1 MFEKDIEK
9 YLRKSIKQAGGECLK
24 WVSPGTAGVPDRIV
38 ICPDGRIVFVELK
51 RPFEKPRPVQRVVL
65 RRLYHLG
72 CRVVVIDNRKSVEG
86 FVRWIV
92 KNGLSG

>member
-9 YLRKSIKQAGGECLK
+9 CLRESIKQAGGECLK

-38 ICPDGRIVFVELK
+38 IWPDGRIVFVELK

-72 CRVVVIDNRKSVEG
+72 CRVVVMDNRKSVEG
-86 FVRWIV
+86 FIRWIV

>member
-1 MFEKDIEK
+1 MLEKDIEK

-38 ICPDGRIVFVELK
+38 ICPDGSIAFVELK
-51 RPFEKPRPVQRVVL
+51 RPFEKPRAVQRAVL
-65 RRLYHLG
+65 RRLYRLK

-86 FVRWIV
+86 FVRWIE
-92 KNGLSG
+92 KNGLRS

>member
-51 RPFEKPRPVQRVVL
+51 RHFEKPRPVQRAVL
-65 RRLYHLG
+65 RRLYRLR

-86 FVRWIV
+86 FIRWIV

>member
-38 ICPDGRIVFVELK
+38 ICPDGGIVFVELK

-72 CRVVVIDNRKSVEG
+72 GRVVVIDNRKSVEG
-86 FVRWIV
+86 FIRWIV

>member
-9 YLRKSIKQAGGECLK
+9 YLRESIKQAGGECLK

-38 ICPDGRIVFVELK
+38 ICPDGRIAFVELK

-72 CRVVVIDNRKSVEG
+72 CRVVVMDNRKSVEG
-86 FVRWIV
+86 FIRWIV

>member
-24 WVSPGTAGVPDRIV
+24 WISPGTAGVPDRIV

-51 RPFEKPRPVQRVVL
+51 RPFERPRSVQRAVL
-65 RRLYHLG
+65 RRLYRLR
-72 CRVVVIDNRKSVEG
+72 CRVVVLDNRKSVEG
-86 FVRWIV
+86 FVRWIE
-92 KNGLSG
+92 KNGLRS

>member
-9 YLRKSIKQAGGECLK
+9 YLRKSINRAGGECLK

-38 ICPDGRIVFVELK
+38 ICPDGRIAFVELK

-72 CRVVVIDNRKSVEG
+72 CRVVVIDKRKSVEG
-86 FVRWIV
+86 FMRWIV

>member
-9 YLRKSIKQAGGECLK
+9 YLRESIKQAGGECLK

-72 CRVVVIDNRKSVEG
+72 CRVVVMDNRKSVEG
-86 FVRWIV
+86 FIRWIV

>member
-9 YLRKSIKQAGGECLK
+9 YLLKSIKQAGGECLK

-38 ICPDGRIVFVELK
+38 IWPDGRIVFVELK

-72 CRVVVIDNRKSVEG
+72 CRVVVMDNRKSVEG
-86 FVRWIV
+86 FIRWIV

>member
-9 YLRKSIKQAGGECLK
+9 YLRESIKQAGGECLK

-38 ICPDGRIVFVELK
+38 ICPDGRIAFVELK

-72 CRVVVIDNRKSVEG
+72 CRVVVMDNRKSVEG
-86 FVRWIV
+86 FIRWIV
-92 KNGLSG
+92 KNGLRS

>member
-9 YLRKSIKQAGGECLK
+9 YLRKSINRAGGECLK
-24 WVSPGTAGVPDRIV
+24 WVSPGTAVVPDRIV
-38 ICPDGRIVFVELK
+38 ICPDGRIAFVELK

-86 FVRWIV
+86 FMRWIV

>member
-24 WVSPGTAGVPDRIV
+24 WVSPGTTGVPDRIV

>member
-9 YLRKSIKQAGGECLK
+9 YLRESIKQAGGECLK

-38 ICPDGRIVFVELK
+38 IWPDGRIVFVELK

-72 CRVVVIDNRKSVEG
+72 CRVVVMDNRKSVEG
-86 FVRWIV
+86 FIRWIV

>member
-38 ICPDGRIVFVELK
+38 ICPDGRIAFVELK
-51 RPFEKPRPVQRVVL
+51 RPFEKPRAVQRAVL
-65 RRLYHLG
+65 RRLYRMR
-72 CRVVVIDNRKSVEG
+72 CRVVVLDNRKSVEG
-86 FVRWIV
+86 FVRWIE
-92 KNGLSG
+92 KNGLRS

>member
-24 WVSPGTAGVPDRIV
+24 WVSPGTTGVPDRIV

-86 FVRWIV
+86 FVRWIE
-92 KNGLSG
+92 KNGLRS